1 MARLAMAR
9 LGAGEIG
16 VTLILLLW
24 MFFPKLP
31 DLVNLG
37 LIPY

>member
-16 VTLILLLW
+16 AILILLFWL
-24 MFFPKLP
+24 FFPKLP
-31 DLVNLG
+31 DLVTLG